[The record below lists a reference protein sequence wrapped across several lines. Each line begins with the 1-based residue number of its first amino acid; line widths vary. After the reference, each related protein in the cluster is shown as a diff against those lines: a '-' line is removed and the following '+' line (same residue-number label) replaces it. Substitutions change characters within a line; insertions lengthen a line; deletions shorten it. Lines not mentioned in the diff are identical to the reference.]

1 MNRETREFS
10 LPPPAGKRGGSRVA
24 GVAAGDPRRDVL
36 ESGPLRGRQAVT
48 LGMVKALRE
57 DAALLSRDLGHITD
71 KFTRLRMRSIV
82 HTLRILDRVARLPA
96 DPATDYRGQT
106 P

>member
-1 MNRETREFS
+1 MDEKKGLSSKGDLR
-10 LPPPAGKRGGSRVA
+10 PPRRKPT
-24 GVAAGDPRRDVL
+24 GDPRTGMI

-57 DAALLSRDLGHITD
+57 DAALLSSDLRRITD
-71 KFTRLRMRSIV
+71 KFTRLRLRAIV
-82 HTLRILDRVARLPA
+82 HTLRMLERVARLPA
-96 DPATDYRGQT
+96 DPATDYRGPT